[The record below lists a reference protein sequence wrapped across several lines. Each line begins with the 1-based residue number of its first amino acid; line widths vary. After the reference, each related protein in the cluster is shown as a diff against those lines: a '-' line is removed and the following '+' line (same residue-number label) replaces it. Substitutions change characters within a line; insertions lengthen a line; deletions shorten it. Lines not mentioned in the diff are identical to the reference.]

1 MRLDSE
7 EVIKGKSD
15 TNMSEKMRIAY
26 ILPYDWGGMP
36 HYTAELANAVAKY
49 ADVTV
54 FGSSGIHSEYF
65 SDDIEVVKIFD
76 ALDFSMNHLSGMLS
90 LDFLKGLLSYRSV
103 QAVDQLK
110 PDVIHIPVPVI
121 PPLAAFIKLYKLD
134 RQYPIIYT
142 KHCLHSQSGLL
153 IKILEHYVLGFFE
166 RLVNFRKIIVHTQYD
181 KNDLASTTR
190 IADNRIV
197 VVPHGAYTF
206 FKQCYDAKVSEGAN
220 TIIFFGNIRKYKGL
234 DCLLQAVPIIQKQV
248 QNVKIIVAG
257 EGDLSPYQPLMG
269 ACDKSVF
276 EIHNEFIPN
285 DLVAS
290 LFQRSTLAVLP
301 YTEMSGMSGVLN
313 VAYAFGKPVVVSDV
327 GGLDEAVEHGKTG
340 LLVPPRDP
348 QALADAIIQLLVDS
362 NLRAAMEEH
371 VKAKAEELSWDS
383 VAKKTIAIYKEARA

>member
-1 MRLDSE
+1 
-7 EVIKGKSD
+7 
-15 TNMSEKMRIAY
+15 MSEKMRVVY

-54 FGSSGIHSEYF
+54 LGSNGIHSEYF
-65 SDDIEVVKIFD
+65 SDDVKIVKIFD
-76 ALDFSMNHLSGMLS
+76 ALNFSMNRLSGMLS
-90 LDFLKGLLSYRSV
+90 LNFLKGSLSYRSV
-103 QAVDQLK
+103 QAIDQMK
-110 PDVIHIPVPVI
+110 PDIIHIPAPVI
-121 PPLAAFIKLYKLD
+121 PQLATFIKFYKLD
-134 RQYPIIYT
+134 SRYPIIYT

-153 IKILEHYVLGFFE
+153 INLLEHYVLGSFE
-166 RLVNFRKIIVHTQYD
+166 QVVNFKKIIVHTQHD
-181 KNDLASTTR
+181 KNDLATTTR
-190 IADNRIV
+190 IADDKIA

-206 FKQCYDAKVSEGAN
+206 FKQCHDVKISEGAN
-220 TIIFFGNIRKYKGL
+220 TIIFFGNIREYKGL

-248 QNVKIIVAG
+248 QNVKIIIAG
-257 EGDLSPYQPLMG
+257 EGDLSPYWSQIE
-269 ACDKSVF
+269 ACGRSAF
-276 EIHNEFIPN
+276 EIYNEFVPN

-348 QALADAIIQLLVDS
+348 QALADAIIQVLVDS
-362 NLRAAMEEH
+362 DLRATMEKN

-383 VAKKTIAIYKEARA
+383 IAKKTMIIYRDVMYGS